1 MEEELLGTDLQLIV
15 ESKTEYVGLGADLY
29 VRKKGDIGAA
39 SGRQNLGQAILHR
52 LLTRKG
58 ELSDLGHPAYGSRLH
73 ELIGE
78 PNNERT
84 RELVRSYAR
93 ECIMQE
99 PRVQDITSIIVNVD
113 NDNLHIVLLDV
124 TVLPIKNN
132 VPMNL
137 VFPFYLEVE

>member
-29 VRKKGDIGAA
+29 VSKKGDMGAA
-39 SGRQNLGQAILHR
+39 SGRQNLGRAIMHR

-84 RELVRSYAR
+84 RELVRLYAR

-99 PRVQDITSIIVNVD
+99 SRVQDITSIIVNVD
-113 NDNLHIVLLDV
+113 DENPQIVLLDV
-124 TVLPIKNN
+124 TVLPIKSN

-137 VFPFYLEVE
+137 VFPFYLEVG